1 MNEMEPLDKYVQQY
15 FDAWNQRDADAV
27 LATFAADGTY
37 CDPAS
42 GGRLRGEALKGYMTG
57 LWAAFPDLWFEIAS
71 AGAAGPD
78 LMAAQWIM
86 RGTNTGSMMGLPPTG
101 KSVTVSGADFIRVA
115 GGKIQSVDGYFD
127 SRAVPEQLGLQVL
140 VQPKEIGPFTFGN
153 ATRGWGGKNVKPGAF
168 SITVLEARSP
178 EEIQAI
184 ERKSPGLVEDMLAMK
199 GFLAFVGV
207 TVGSRM
213 MTISAWESAKDP
225 RQMLTGGR
233 HADAMK
239 QFFGTELAAGG
250 FTSVW
255 VPDRINARWVRCGAC
270 QRMADHE
277 RSAGTCS
284 CGTKLPDPLPY
295 W

>member
-1 MNEMEPLDKYVQQY
+1 MEALECAQQY
-15 FDAWNQRDADAV
+15 FDAWNRRDADAV
-27 LATFAADGTY
+27 LATFTADGTY

-42 GGRLRGEALKGYMTG
+42 GGRLRGEALKGYMNG
-57 LWAAFPDLWFEIAS
+57 LWAAFPDLSFEIAS
-71 AGAAGPD
+71 KGLAGEN
-78 LMAAQWIM
+78 LVAAQWIM

-115 GGKIQSVDGYFD
+115 GGKIQTVDGYFD

-140 VQPKEIGPFTFGN
+140 VQPKEIGPFAFGN

-178 EEIQAI
+178 EEIQAV
-184 ERKSPGLVEDMLAMK
+184 ERQSQGIVEEMLAMN
-199 GFLAFVGV
+199 GFLGFVGV
-207 TVGSRM
+207 TVGKRM
-213 MTISAWESAKDP
+213 MTITAWESAQGP
-225 RQMLTGGR
+225 AATARRRR
-233 HADAMK
+233 HAEAMK
-239 QFFGTELAAGG
+239 KFFGTELAAGG

-270 QRMADHE
+270 HRMTDHE

-284 CGTKLPDPLPY
+284 CGTKLPEPLPY